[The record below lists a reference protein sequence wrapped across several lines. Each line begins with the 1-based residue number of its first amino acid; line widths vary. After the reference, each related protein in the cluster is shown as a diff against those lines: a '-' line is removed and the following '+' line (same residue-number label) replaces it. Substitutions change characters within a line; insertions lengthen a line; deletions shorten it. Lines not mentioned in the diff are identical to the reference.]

1 MTEKQL
7 IEGCRN
13 GERLAQKELYE
24 TYSRKM
30 MGVCLRYVSDRETAR
45 DLLQDGFVKVFTSM
59 DSYSGLGSFEGW
71 MRKIFVNCALEYLR
85 KSDVLREAV
94 DLDNTEE
101 LVHPDSSAISD
112 MSAVELMKLV
122 QELPA
127 GFRTVFN
134 LFAIVLSFISFICN
148 NSSYITI
155 HSSTEWKEGINLLKA
170 LLRNSMIT
178 PMKFQRIFTFV
189 VSKVDPRARG
199 IRLQAERTTRT
210 ARALCKNPSEQ
221 RQSHQRSLR
230 ACRQ

>member
-7 IEGCRN
+7 IEGCWN

-94 DLDNTEE
+94 DLDNTVE

-134 LFAIVLSFISFICN
+134 LFAIEGYSHKEISEMMNRFLSIARFLYDS
-148 NSSYITI
+148 
-155 HSSTEWKEGINLLKA
+155 EWK
-170 LLRNSMIT
+170 
-178 PMKFQRIFTFV
+178 MKRKIYIPAPK
-189 VSKVDPRARG
+189 SYR
-199 IRLQAERTTRT
+199 QADRWKYPGFLSSGYSGRM
-210 ARALCKNPSEQ
+210 SD
-221 RQSHQRSLR
+221 
-230 ACRQ
+230 